1 MSVIEKMNI
10 EPILNE
16 IKHVIDN
23 GLQNL
28 LSEFMEKYN
37 KYEENYHAV
46 LDLPAVRNKIT
57 SLSSNMGNNNMGN
70 GNTSNGNTNIINT
83 MYKTFNNQMREL
95 QRENEELKL
104 EITNLKNKLPRVVD
118 LTNDSDFDSK
128 IVEIKIEK
136 NLNKTLVKES
146 EKENITLIIEE
157 PVSNDVEEES
167 VASLDEEDDA
177 SLVASLEEESLESLE
192 DESVASLEDKS
203 KEVVIESLEDKSKE
217 VVIESLEEVVADEED
232 DADEEEEEEDASLE
246 EEEEEEEEESVAD
259 EEESDDKSVETETKE
274 EEVVA
279 SLEEEEEEEVVA
291 SLEEEEEE
299 LFEIEIDDKTYCTN
313 NEETGFIYELDS
325 EGNVGDKIGY
335 FKEGEP
341 IFYSE
346 E

>member
-1 MSVIEKMNI
+1 
-10 EPILNE
+10 
-16 IKHVIDN
+16 
-23 GLQNL
+23 
-28 LSEFMEKYN
+28 
-37 KYEENYHAV
+37 
-46 LDLPAVRNKIT
+46 
-57 SLSSNMGNNNMGN
+57 
-70 GNTSNGNTNIINT
+70 
-83 MYKTFNNQMREL
+83 MYKTFNVQMKQL
-95 QRENEELKL
+95 QKENDELKAQ
-104 EITNLKNKLPRVVD
+104 IDKLKQKMPPIFD
-118 LTNDSDFDSK
+118 LTKDDEYK
-128 IVEIKIEK
+128 TVIKI
-136 NLNKTLVKES
+136 KE
-146 EKENITLIIEE
+146 EPNNENENITLKFEE
-157 PVSNDVEEES
+157 QINKEEDSVTCLES
-167 VASLDEEDDA
+167 VK
-177 SLVASLEEESLESLE
+177 SLEEES
-192 DESVASLEDKS
+192 V
-203 KEVVIESLEDKSKE
+203 
-217 VVIESLEEVVADEED
+217 
-232 DADEEEEEEDASLE
+232 ASLE